1 MIMASPKDHFDTA
14 RKWQEHFDGKLR
26 EVGMRA
32 PEPILG
38 QTVNDYRRDVL
49 IKAKK
54 AFIPRTHQLRQF
66 SLDDIK
72 GDALNVIEQKILDAV
87 VVEAQNPANVPRGEL
102 REIQKTDPNTGN
114 RMNVFYGQDHFAMLP
129 NFGVNAS
136 ISFGGGARS
145 GRRMSIFNERT
156 REWYPPRR

>member
-1 MIMASPKDHFDTA
+1 MIMATPE
-14 RKWQEHFDGKLR
+14 EHFDAARQWQERYDDKLR
-26 EVGMRA
+26 QVGMRA
-32 PEPILG
+32 PEPVLG
-38 QTVNDYRRDVL
+38 QTVSDYRRDVL

-72 GDALNVIEQKILDAV
+72 GDALNIIEQKILDAA
-87 VVEAQNPANVPRGEL
+87 VVEAQNPANVPPGEL
-102 REIQKTDPNTGN
+102 RKIERLDGYGKVKTVDWI
-114 RMNVFYGQDHFAMLP
+114 GQQ
-129 NFGVNAS
+129 
-136 ISFGGGARS
+136 SFVRQMGTP